1 MVFQKANCNLF
12 MHHSQSTFCVI
23 TVCESIFGQWSPNEN
38 LTLMPIYWVCVC
50 LFGDTSTRNQQ
61 MELPILPTNTCFPIS
76 EQLNAIKWHD
86 YVKACTTERT
96 WRHAH
101 GGQTPSARTQSH
113 SHTDEWNGP
122 GLRRL
127 TFAGSH
133 LGRGKLSQVLL
144 YVVQNFHW
152 VLVWT
157 GFQSVPSAHCGC
169 GHTQTHTQ
177 QKHARTHTHGHECPF
192 PDMKKDVNMQMILL
206 VRDLKMRD
214 EDEMRVN

>member
-1 MVFQKANCNLF
+1 M
-12 MHHSQSTFCVI
+12 
-23 TVCESIFGQWSPNEN
+23 ES
-38 LTLMPIYWVCVC
+38 VCVR
-50 LFGDTSTRNQQ
+50 L
-61 MELPILPTNTCFPIS
+61 ETNGAPYFATDKHMFS
-76 EQLNAIKWHD
+76 HLRTLNAIKWND
-86 YVKACTTERT
+86 YVKACTTEHT

-101 GGQTPSARTQSH
+101 EGQTPSARTQSH
-113 SHTDEWNGP
+113 SHTDERNGP

-144 YVVQNFHW
+144 YVVQNSHW

-177 QKHARTHTHGHECPF
+177 QKHARTHTHTRTWMPRYEKGCKHA
-192 PDMKKDVNMQMILL
+192 DDSVG
-206 VRDLKMRD
+206 
-214 EDEMRVN
+214 

>member
-1 MVFQKANCNLF
+1 MTMWK
-12 MHHSQSTFCVI
+12 H
-23 TVCESIFGQWSPNEN
+23 
-38 LTLMPIYWVCVC
+38 
-50 LFGDTSTRNQQ
+50 
-61 MELPILPTNTCFPIS
+61 
-76 EQLNAIKWHD
+76 
-86 YVKACTTERT
+86 CTIERT

-101 GGQTPSARTQSH
+101 EGQTPSARTQSH
-113 SHTDEWNGP
+113 SHTDERNAP

-169 GHTQTHTQ
+169 GHTQTHSAHKTIAC
-177 QKHARTHTHGHECPF
+177 KDTHTQTWMPIPRYE
-192 PDMKKDVNMQMILL
+192 KDVNMQMILL

>member
-1 MVFQKANCNLF
+1 
-12 MHHSQSTFCVI
+12 
-23 TVCESIFGQWSPNEN
+23 
-38 LTLMPIYWVCVC
+38 MPIYGVCVC
-50 LFGDTSTRNQQ
+50 VFGDTSNRN
-61 MELPILPTNTCFPIS
+61 LTNGAPYFTTTNTCFLIS
-76 EQLNAIKWHD
+76 GLLNAIKWND
-86 YVKACTTERT
+86 YVKAWTTERT

-101 GGQTPSARTQSH
+101 EGQTPSARTQSH

-127 TFAGSH
+127 TFADSH

-169 GHTQTHTQ
+169 GHTQAHTQ
-177 QKHARTHTHGHECPF
+177 QKHARTHTWTWMPIPRYE
-192 PDMKKDVNMQMILL
+192 KDVCRWFCWLEI
-206 VRDLKMRD
+206 
-214 EDEMRVN
+214 